1 MSWLHKFF
9 DLFLGESE
17 EDAERETKPAQIPQQ
32 QEVHHPE
39 GQLKRLED
47 PKIYYEYPKGKFR
60 FPVVPDGYKNHDLRS
75 AAHHRTNRNPRL
87 VQVLHLTESVP
98 EMKKS
103 SIHIKQQS
111 RRRNHLNRQISL
123 RLSMDSIKN
132 HLLKRMCRKSL
143 LKH

>member
-60 FPVVPDGYKNHDLRS
+60 FPVVPDGYKNHDLR
-75 AAHHRTNRNPRL
+75 
-87 VQVLHLTESVP
+87 
-98 EMKKS
+98 
-103 SIHIKQQS
+103 
-111 RRRNHLNRQISL
+111 RRRTP
-123 RLSMDSIKN
+123 D
-132 HLLKRMCRKSL
+132 RKSVV
-143 LKH
+143 

>member
-47 PKIYYEYPKGKFR
+47 PKIYYE
-60 FPVVPDGYKNHDLRS
+60 
-75 AAHHRTNRNPRL
+75 
-87 VQVLHLTESVP
+87 
-98 EMKKS
+98 
-103 SIHIKQQS
+103 
-111 RRRNHLNRQISL
+111 
-123 RLSMDSIKN
+123 
-132 HLLKRMCRKSL
+132 
-143 LKH
+143 